1 MGHFPNLPH
10 KYSPDAQEERN
21 WKAKRKREGRE
32 SFDYNHRKYDK
43 QKYRDNYDSIDW
55 SKWVQKLYTAI

>member
-10 KYSPDAQEERN
+10 RYSPDAQEERN
-21 WKAKRKREGRE
+21 WKSKRKREGRE

-55 SKWVQKLYTAI
+55 SK